1 MTESKLAPLTLDLLR
16 TLVAGDTVA
25 IRGTAKLEPAG
36 GPGDKVFPPTHSV
49 GDRADT
55 RYAFEQRRIDGKEV
69 TCVLLDSVQSQA
81 NRMEEALHLLSGRVG
96 VNLLFTGTGPLSIV
110 VTEANGTRLA
120 RRSGES
126 PLRFAVRSNGGM
138 LRFVVDGARRE
149 HRFVLSLSTSQ

>member
-1 MTESKLAPLTLDLLR
+1 MQEQVAEPVSVRGRIMGSEQAFRIRPLPQVTTFKPPQGTAVANANRQERPMTESKLAPLTLDLLR

-36 GPGDKVFPPTHSV
+36 GPGDKVFPPTHFV

-81 NRMEEALHLLSGRVG
+81 NRME
-96 VNLLFTGTGPLSIV
+96 
-110 VTEANGTRLA
+110 
-120 RRSGES
+120 
-126 PLRFAVRSNGGM
+126 
-138 LRFVVDGARRE
+138 
-149 HRFVLSLSTSQ
+149 